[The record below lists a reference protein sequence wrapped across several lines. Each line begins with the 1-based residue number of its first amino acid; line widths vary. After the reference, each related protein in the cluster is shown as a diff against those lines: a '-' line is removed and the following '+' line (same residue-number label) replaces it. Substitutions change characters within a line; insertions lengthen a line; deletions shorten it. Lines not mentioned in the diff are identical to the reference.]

1 MTNRIFGIIFLT
13 GVYVETSIFSS
24 NPLKFPRKEK
34 EGKKK
39 EIGIQKIRRT
49 GDLDEGWLPF
59 STVFEISPCPT
70 QGFWSQLCV
79 RSRQNTKWG
88 TSRRILW
95 LKPV

>member
-49 GDLDEGWLPF
+49 GDLDEG
-59 STVFEISPCPT
+59 
-70 QGFWSQLCV
+70 
-79 RSRQNTKWG
+79 
-88 TSRRILW
+88 
-95 LKPV
+95 